1 MRIDAPSLAVDLGFV
16 NDPLGTHTSRTMMLT
31 ELRAL
36 LESAGPDATYAD
48 YQDATIRENACG
60 KATLSTRS
68 KTFRHL
74 RELYALEPGVPLFYA
89 LRLLWQSD
97 PTAQPLLAALCAAAR
112 DPMLRTTIELILA
125 LAPGEATTS
134 SELAEA
140 LQDAFPGNYSP
151 GVAARA
157 GRNLASSWQ
166 QAGLLAGRAYKT
178 RTHPCA
184 RPAVVAYALFLGHV
198 CGARGDLLF
207 TTPWMRLIDLPE
219 WEARAQAVV
228 ASRQGWIEYRESGG
242 ATEVTFRHL
251 LSAKQEQPA

>member
-1 MRIDAPSLAVDLGFV
+1 MRIDVPSLAVDLGFV

-125 LAPGEATTS
+125 LAPGEGPPPPSLLRPYRTPSPAITALASQRARVETS
-134 SELAEA
+134 H
-140 LQDAFPGNYSP
+140 
-151 GVAARA
+151 RA
-157 GRNLASSWQ
+157 GNRRVCWRVGHTKPGPIPVPGRPSSHMPCSSDTC
-166 QAGLLAGRAYKT
+166 AG
-178 RTHPCA
+178 H
-184 RPAVVAYALFLGHV
+184 
-198 CGARGDLLF
+198 
-207 TTPWMRLIDLPE
+207 
-219 WEARAQAVV
+219 
-228 ASRQGWIEYRESGG
+228 GG
-242 ATEVTFRHL
+242 TSCSLRHGCD
-251 LSAKQEQPA
+251 